1 MFRKEGLQSHTQQ
14 HLSVLDD
21 PHVHASA
28 QQPDKKEIQIYS
40 EFNFSD
46 RHK

>member
-21 PHVHASA
+21 RHASA